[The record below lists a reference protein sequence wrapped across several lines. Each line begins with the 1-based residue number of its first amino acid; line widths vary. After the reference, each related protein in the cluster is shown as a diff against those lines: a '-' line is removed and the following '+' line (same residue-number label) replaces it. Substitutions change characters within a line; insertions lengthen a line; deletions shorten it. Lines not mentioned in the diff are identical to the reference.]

1 MYAII
6 ADASSYENNTL
17 DLATD
22 PEPFRLGPPLS
33 LSSLTGAPHH
43 PPNRF
48 NVLSSEQQRTTVRE
62 TASENNGNAGSS
74 IILPLN
80 IPTATS
86 FLTTKMILMMT
97 SFPCQRD

>member
-17 DLATD
+17 DLSTN

-33 LSSLTGAPHH
+33 PSSPTGAPHH
-43 PPNRF
+43 PPNRL
-48 NVLSSEQQRTTVRE
+48 NVLNFEQQRTTVQE
-62 TASENNGNAGSS
+62 AASENNGNAGSC
-74 IILPLN
+74 IILPLS

-86 FLTTKMILMMT
+86 FLTTKMILMTT
-97 SFPCQRD
+97 SFSCQ